1 MNDPGGVFNGDGL
14 HVDRSAIIPGHP
26 AALLRSPMSTW
37 EAARGALA
45 ELERLR
51 GGAANEGGYSAECH
65 QAVWQAAISAAYDT
79 ASQLVRDTHPSGSWP
94 TTNPAPKVPTL
105 HVVHSGPGSGKSTA
119 AKVFIAGV
127 TRVTE
132 DHRYPTGCALLVHH
146 VETAAKAFAELSTLL
161 PGKVAVWSSEHD
173 ANSPIVIRQPRFT
186 VDELEEYPV
195 VVVTHEFYRGVR
207 GERARSFCRNGLT
220 LPRFVTFVDEKVN
233 EVETYTL
240 VLSQVQRVIEHVERD
255 EQAAAELRSGL
266 DTLETEHEARSTEPP
281 SLTESEG
288 RGVCR

>member
-1 MNDPGGVFNGDGL
+1 V
-14 HVDRSAIIPGHP
+14 P
-26 AALLRSPMSTW
+26 A
-37 EAARGALA
+37 
-45 ELERLR
+45 
-51 GGAANEGGYSAECH
+51 
-65 QAVWQAAISAAYDT
+65 
-79 ASQLVRDTHPSGSWP
+79 
-94 TTNPAPKVPTL
+94 L
-105 HVVHSGPGSGKSTA
+105 HVVYSGPGSGKSTA
-119 AKVFIAGV
+119 AKAFVAGM
-127 TRVTE
+127 TRNTE
-132 DHRYPTGCALLVHH
+132 VHRYPIGCALLVHH